1 MTEECDGSTC
11 SPFSSLTKVRFGSGH
26 EFPAILR
33 GGSPILRTSVLGGFV
48 SAPETK
54 VAKAGRAGPRLAA
67 LGVIFCH
74 YANHTNVMK
83 LQLRLLA
90 ALWLGA
96 WTAGNGPLHAAGPA
110 MQPYVIELP
119 GHVLRFSLP
128 VAMAR
133 GNRPVKQV
141 TRFDPRDD
149 SFARKDF
156 YKVFSVLH
164 DFNGPF
170 WVGAYGSLKI
180 HVMVQRRRAE
190 FPDDIIHDARRF
202 GRLCAFV
209 DSYHLFAVERMCLCA
224 GLPQWHACC
233 AARVGWLR
241 RSEQSRA

>member
-1 MTEECDGSTC
+1 M
-11 SPFSSLTKVRFGSGH
+11 
-26 EFPAILR
+26 
-33 GGSPILRTSVLGGFV
+33 
-48 SAPETK
+48 
-54 VAKAGRAGPRLAA
+54 AA
-67 LGVIFCH
+67 LGVIFCYYVNH
-74 YANHTNVMK
+74 ANAMK

-96 WTAGNGPLHAAGPA
+96 WTAGNAPLHAAGPA

-128 VAMAR
+128 VAMAS
-133 GNRPVKQV
+133 GNWPVKQV

-190 FPDDIIHDARRF
+190 FPGDIMTLDGLDAYVRSWTPTISSRSSGCVFAQVFLNGMPAVRRECDGF
-202 GRLCAFV
+202 GGPNNQGP
-209 DSYHLFAVERMCLCA
+209 DHLVIFSLPLNDEIFLDVGFNVMAWTPDRAKDKKWKPKAEAWRELILATVVLERKA
-224 GLPQWHACC
+224 SAP
-233 AARVGWLR
+233 R
-241 RSEQSRA
+241 